1 MIFLLQMYPPPHDA
15 RDRSGFYNHFFAL
28 AFNLFSFTLR
38 ESPTGTD
45 KNPTSRIAYRIPL
58 YPNPSFISPRR
69 HFSLVLFFHPQSRK
83 TLIYIN
89 LYTHHTDDNS
99 NTFRWENRHTCQS
112 TRNTN
117 PQPHRRKR
125 PTNIGQKYH
134 NSNTR
139 LSSPPTLSFNKSY
152 ESIKVLGYHYR

>member
-1 MIFLLQMYPPPHDA
+1 MKQETIRAFH
-15 RDRSGFYNHFFAL
+15 NHFIAP

-38 ESPTGTD
+38 ESPTD
-45 KNPTSRIAYRIPL
+45 STSQIQASSL
-58 YPNPSFISPRR
+58 QEDTFTCSFSFILNQEKHS
-69 HFSLVLFFHPQSRK
+69 STS
-83 TLIYIN
+83 I
-89 LYTHHTDDNS
+89 YTHHTDDNS
-99 NTFRWENRHTCQS
+99 NNFRWENRHTCQS

-134 NSNTR
+134 DSNTR

>member
-1 MIFLLQMYPPPHDA
+1 MKQETIRAFHNQFIAP
-15 RDRSGFYNHFFAL
+15 

-38 ESPTGTD
+38 ESPTD
-45 KNPTSRIAYRIPL
+45 STSQIQAS
-58 YPNPSFISPRR
+58 SFISPRR
-69 HFSLVLFFHPQSRK
+69 HFHLFFSFILNQEKHSS
-83 TLIYIN
+83 TSI
-89 LYTHHTDDNS
+89 YTHHTDDNS
-99 NTFRWENRHTCQS
+99 NNFRWENRHSCQS
-112 TRNTN
+112 TRNSN

-134 NSNTR
+134 DSNTR